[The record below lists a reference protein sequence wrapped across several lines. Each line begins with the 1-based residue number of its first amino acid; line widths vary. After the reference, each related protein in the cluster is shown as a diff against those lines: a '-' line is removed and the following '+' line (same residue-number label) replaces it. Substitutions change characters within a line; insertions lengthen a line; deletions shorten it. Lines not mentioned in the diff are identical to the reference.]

1 MSDSKKVQVVIEL
14 DELIYKVLKD
24 YTPVQSCC
32 TENARLVLAVKE
44 GILLT
49 DGDLISREYLEDA
62 FDNLCCHNC
71 KMCRN
76 FRIEDSFY
84 KCALIDNA
92 PTIRKEKLK

>member
-1 MSDSKKVQVVIEL
+1 MSEGKKVQVVIEL
-14 DELIYKVLKD
+14 DELIYQVLKD

-49 DGDLISREYLEDA
+49 DDIISRNSLKE
-62 FDNLCCHNC
+62 
-71 KMCRN
+71 KMSRSDVST
-76 FRIEDSFY
+76 REKIEE
-84 KCALIDNA
+84 IINNE

>member
-1 MSDSKKVQVVIEL
+1 MSDNKKVQVVIEL
-14 DELIYKVLKD
+14 DELIYMVLKD

-49 DGDLISREYLEDA
+49 DDIISRNSLKE
-62 FDNLCCHNC
+62 
-71 KMCRN
+71 KMSRSDVST
-76 FRIEDSFY
+76 REKIEEI
-84 KCALIDNA
+84 IDNE

>member
-49 DGDLISREYLEDA
+49 DDIISRNSLKE
-62 FDNLCCHNC
+62 
-71 KMCRN
+71 KMSRSDVST
-76 FRIEDSFY
+76 REKIEEI
-84 KCALIDNA
+84 IDNE